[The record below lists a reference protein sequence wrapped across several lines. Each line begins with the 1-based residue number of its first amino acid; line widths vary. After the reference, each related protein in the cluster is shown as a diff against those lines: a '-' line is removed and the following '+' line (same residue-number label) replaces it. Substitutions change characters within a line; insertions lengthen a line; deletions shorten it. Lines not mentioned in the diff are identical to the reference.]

1 MSWTIIIALICIG
14 IVLVML
20 EIFILPGLIAGI
32 IGGIAI
38 IVGIYQA
45 YYTFGSLAGLVTAG
59 ATLAITVGLLILL
72 FRSSTWK
79 KAALHNV
86 VDGRMNTEGQTNLKT
101 GDSGITI
108 SRLSPIGK
116 AEING
121 VLYEVHSLSGSIT
134 PNTEIEITKIEG
146 YKIFVKPKNT

>member
-1 MSWTIIIALICIG
+1 MSWTIILALIFIG

-20 EIFILPGLIAGI
+20 EIFILPGMIAGI

-45 YYTFGSLAGLVTAG
+45 YATFGSTAG
-59 ATLAITVGLLILL
+59 HITASATLVLTILLLILL
-72 FRSSTWK
+72 FRSNTWK
-79 KAALHNV
+79 KAALHDV
-86 VDGRMNTEGQTNLKT
+86 LEGRVNTEGQTNLKI
-101 GDSGITI
+101 GESGITI

-121 VLYEVHSLSGSIT
+121 ALYEVHSLSGSIA
-134 PNTEIEITKIEG
+134 PNSDIEITKIEG
-146 YKIFVKPKNT
+146 YKIFVKPKNI